1 MTDDLRGLAAY
12 DHIRDERPTTTEC
25 LACVEVLHLG
35 AFCST
40 ACANASTERDR
51 RLFPRRERK

>member
-25 LACVEVLHLG
+25 LACLEAIHLG
-35 AFCST
+35 AFCSL
-40 ACANASTERDR
+40 ACSRAADERESAR
-51 RLFPRRERK
+51 RAKATK